1 MHKIYTNISFFG
13 FNSREDDRGELHDDY
28 RILPSFLSALHAP
41 PVCFCRFYRFA
52 SCAWE
57 SVGVCVC
64 ALDVVRVLVGFCLGV
79 VEEIFAS
86 SLLCDTPTDQEKR
99 RTSVFLLLLFVFIF
113 SSCSSSPPSL
123 TKYPNPGFVP
133 VVCNAWV
140 RACGECHLGPSVVS

>member
-1 MHKIYTNISFFG
+1 M
-13 FNSREDDRGELHDDY
+13 
-28 RILPSFLSALHAP
+28 
-41 PVCFCRFYRFA
+41 
-52 SCAWE
+52 
-57 SVGVCVC
+57 CVC
-64 ALDVVRVLVGFCLGV
+64 ALGVVRVLVGFCLGV